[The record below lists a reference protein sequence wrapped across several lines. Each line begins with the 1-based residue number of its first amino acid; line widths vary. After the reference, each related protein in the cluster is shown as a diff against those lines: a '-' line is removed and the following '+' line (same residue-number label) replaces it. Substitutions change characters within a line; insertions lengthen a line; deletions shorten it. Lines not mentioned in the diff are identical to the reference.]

1 MNMNINIIKNEEL
14 DIFINNIKNIIYI
27 YNNNVIMIKND
38 LINFI
43 DSFNNKNILIELL
56 NTKIKIGM
64 KENGI
69 LKIFKIN
76 CSFEIKLEILKLF
89 EKYIYFNKIDLVDI
103 AVSSVCGNINN
114 NIKEYIILMMNKDN
128 FIIEI

>member
-1 MNMNINIIKNEEL
+1 MNNKDDLEN
-14 DIFINNIKNIIYI
+14 FINNIKQIIYI
-27 YNNNVIMIKND
+27 YNSNYVLIKND

-43 DSFNNKNILIELL
+43 ESFDNKNTLIDLLNNKVKNE
-56 NTKIKIGM
+56 IKI

-76 CSFEIKLEILKLF
+76 CSFELKLEILKIF
-89 EKYIYFNKIDLVDI
+89 EKYIYFNKIDLLDI
-103 AVSSVCGNINN
+103 AVSVVCGNINN

-128 FIIEI
+128 FLIEI

>member
-1 MNMNINIIKNEEL
+1 MNINIIKNEEL